1 MCEERGIQGS
11 TVIAFLAGG
20 LIGAGLA
27 LLYAPQSGRETR
39 QKIGDLASDLKDKAG
54 TWSGD
59 VKDKART
66 WSGDVTEKARTFI
79 DREKSA
85 IKGAYEAG
93 REAVARERAKFEGG
107 APE

>member
-1 MCEERGIQGS
+1 MCEEKGIHGS

-27 LLYAPQSGRETR
+27 LLYAPQSGKETR
-39 QKIGDLASDLKDKAG
+39 RQIGDLASDLKDKAS

-59 VKDKART
+59 VKDKV
-66 WSGDVTEKARTFI
+66 GGFI

-93 REAVARERAKFEGG
+93 REAMARERAKFEGG